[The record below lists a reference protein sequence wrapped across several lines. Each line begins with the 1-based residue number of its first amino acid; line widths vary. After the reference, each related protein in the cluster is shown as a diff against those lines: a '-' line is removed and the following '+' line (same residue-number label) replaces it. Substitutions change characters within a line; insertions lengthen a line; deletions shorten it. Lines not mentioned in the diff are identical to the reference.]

1 MNNHMAG
8 MQQGDH
14 NEQEQEMIRNL
25 KVLKGHVIKTYKS
38 GMFCDVT
45 IKCKDG
51 EVKAQ
56 KVVLYAQNNYFQRK
70 LDSKPD
76 LTEIDLTRFSKE
88 VIQTIVDHLYFKP
101 ILSTIFTK
109 DNAQEYL
116 RAGDTFYIDAVRDE
130 ASVFMAKNMDVKF
143 VLDMIQKPIFEGK
156 MADDAMHF
164 IAENFQEF
172 VSDKDLKKKMLTELR
187 PGLFADLLSMKNL
200 MLWDQKTGKYLTA
213 LEREKQLFFL
223 VLAYVSQEKQDRI
236 QDLKMI
242 LSALRMSLLVS
253 KRVINVHM
261 IGAGLKKPVEVISGL
276 IGEILDPFEKLD
288 ENYNLAAL
296 SKADKKGDKEEEEK
310 FIAEACRMRYG
321 SIPHKTHCSDL
332 NLKLEAYSKAAGSS
346 RSQFCPGAFQQETVL
361 CKQGLESITVHICK
375 IGDLSDKK
383 DDEDKD
389 KDKEDK
395 ESEEEKEEESEKEGN
410 NEKDAEKDTEKD
422 KEKDNDEDNDGEWVL
437 CGMTLSDGSEDL
449 SLGRT
454 TGKVKSKKLTLN
466 PKEFITE
473 VYGHFEK
480 EKVAALDARGKKKE
494 LAAQELL
501 SMITVEDMSFK
512 TNQDRELGPVREKA
526 NIKVGTIYKMP
537 RQITRLEK
545 DAPQNYWW
553 LQGFG
558 MEILGMET
566 DPPESRP
573 CRFYPIWAFQ
583 SSYKYYPNKYE
594 GFEFVAG
601 VKKHHQFSIKGIE
614 EECCL
619 KTAQDLEFVERT
631 PVHEVVD
638 LGDSDDEY
646 SNDDNDDQDAE
657 GEEDE
662 DEDDGKADHVVI
674 DNSGN
679 YEDSVMIVD
688 SDSEDGQNHNS
699 SSKKRNGKKSASS
712 KSKSA
717 VAGDSDQEGDQDDSA
732 PHGIFGGMSG
742 LPDSITG
749 GKASHEP
756 IEIASSSDEDE
767 SGNGKRKASAAVENG
782 SSGKKKKC

>member
-14 NEQEQEMIRNL
+14 NDQEQEMIRCL

-38 GMFCDVT
+38 GMFCDVI

-56 KVVLYAQNNYFQRK
+56 KVILYAQNSYFQRK
-70 LDSKPD
+70 LDAKPD
-76 LTEIDLTRFSKE
+76 LTEIDLTRFSAE

-101 ILSTIFTK
+101 IMSSIFTK

-116 RAGDTFYIDAVRDE
+116 KAGDTFYIDAVRDE
-130 ASVFMAKNMDVKF
+130 ASVYMAKNMDVKF

-172 VSDKDLKKKMLTELR
+172 ISDKDMKKKMLTELR

-200 MLWDQKTGKYLTA
+200 MLWDQKTGRYLTA

-296 SKADKKGDKEEEEK
+296 TKGDKKSNKEDEDK

-332 NLKLEAYSKAAGSS
+332 NLKLDAYSKLASS
-346 RSQFCPGAFQQETVL
+346 RSQFCPGSFQQQTVL
-361 CKQGLESITVHICK
+361 CKQGLESITVYVCK
-375 IGDLSDKK
+375 IGDLSDSKDSEKK
-383 DDEDKD
+383 DAEDKD
-389 KDKEDK
+389 SEKSDK
-395 ESEEEKEEESEKEGN
+395 ESEKEEKEDSEKEA
-410 NEKDAEKDTEKD
+410 KDEADDKD
-422 KEKDNDEDNDGEWVL
+422 KKKEDKTEEDNDGEWVL
-437 CGMTLSDGSEDL
+437 CGITVSDGTEDL
-449 SLGRT
+449 SIGRT
-454 TGKVKSKKLTLN
+454 SGKVKSKKLTLN

-494 LAAQELL
+494 LVAQELL
-501 SMITVEDMSFK
+501 SMITVEDLSFK
-512 TNQDRELGPVREKA
+512 TNQDRVLGPVREGA

-545 DAPQNYWW
+545 DSPQNYWW

-566 DPPESRP
+566 DPAESRP
-573 CRFYPIWAFQ
+573 SRFYPIWGFQ
-583 SSYKYYPNKYE
+583 SSYKYYPVKYE

-619 KTAQDLEFVERT
+619 RTAQDLEFVERT

-646 SNDDNDDQDAE
+646 SADDNDDQDAE
-657 GEEDE
+657 GEEDDDE
-662 DEDDGKADHVVI
+662 DEGGGDHVVI

-688 SDSEDGQNHNS
+688 SDSEDGHKS
-699 SSKKRNGKKSASS
+699 SSKKSNGKKSAAS
-712 KSKSA
+712 KSK
-717 VAGDSDQEGDQDDSA
+717 AGDSDQEDQDESVQ
-732 PHGIFGGMSG
+732 HGIFGGMSG

-749 GKASHEP
+749 GQPATDPNIEP

-767 SGNGKRKASAAVENG
+767 SGKGKRKASPVQNG
-782 SSGKKKKC
+782 SSEKKKKC